1 MSVEN
6 FYSGILE
13 HVFFKNLKIK
23 APINVQA
30 VRTAVLR
37 VNPGEVCLTEPNYTF
52 STFLSCYSQTIWFMM
67 IKETHKKIK

>member
-1 MSVEN
+1 MSVKN
-6 FYSGILE
+6 FHSGILE

-37 VNPGEVCLTEPNYTF
+37 VNPGEVCLTEPN
-52 STFLSCYSQTIWFMM
+52 
-67 IKETHKKIK
+67 